1 MRLCLQVRDDRER
14 VESTGRLGRIEAIR
28 WVRGYRQMARKR
40 DRFKI
45 RGKTLV
51 YAVRDRRGRFK
62 DIQLYRR
69 SHLLDLRKPSK
80 AERRRRRRRR

>member
-1 MRLCLQVRDDRER
+1 MP
-14 VESTGRLGRIEAIR
+14 
-28 WVRGYRQMARKR
+28 RKR

-45 RGKTLV
+45 KGKTLV

-69 SHLLDLRKPSK
+69 AHLLDLRKPSR
-80 AERRRRRRRR
+80 AERRRRRRR

>member
-1 MRLCLQVRDDRER
+1 MPRR
-14 VESTGRLGRIEAIR
+14 
-28 WVRGYRQMARKR
+28 R
-40 DRFKI
+40 DRFRI

-69 SHLLDLRKPSK
+69 CHLLDLRKPSRR
-80 AERRRRRRRR
+80 ERRR

>member
-1 MRLCLQVRDDRER
+1 MP
-14 VESTGRLGRIEAIR
+14 
-28 WVRGYRQMARKR
+28 RKR

-51 YAVRDRRGRFK
+51 YAVRDRRGRFR

-69 SHLLDLRKPSK
+69 AHLLDLRKPSK
-80 AERRRRRRRR
+80 GERRRRRRR

>member
-1 MRLCLQVRDDRER
+1 MRR
-14 VESTGRLGRIEAIR
+14 
-28 WVRGYRQMARKR
+28 R

-69 SHLLDLRKPSK
+69 CHLLDLRRPSK
-80 AERRRRRRRR
+80 RETMR

>member
-1 MRLCLQVRDDRER
+1 MP
-14 VESTGRLGRIEAIR
+14 
-28 WVRGYRQMARKR
+28 RKR

-51 YAVRDRRGRFK
+51 YAIRDRRGRFK

-69 SHLLDLRKPSK
+69 AHLLDLRKPSRQ
-80 AERRRRRRRR
+80 ERRKRRR